1 MVLQLD
7 DKENLLVDMVE
18 SLKSVTVRPLLA
30 SDCSVSL
37 VLQDGTYPLSSKD
50 KPQSKKFR
58 AGFVQLLR
66 RIVAECCSQNIMFE
80 DNFFDIVLQW
90 LGALSRSLS
99 CELLPVTEPSCH
111 SSNARAIR
119 HTATI
124 ATQAIL
130 IQLATV
136 LQECFDNCEKFQ
148 NILEKEEKKAESSA
162 KSTHVKELWDTAT
175 GKAEHLQS
183 LLSWM
188 FKRSFTLIDA
198 TLTDSLNILVSFWQC
213 LFQSLPR
220 SSTCYSRWRDFKH
233 WPVYC
238 CLS

>member
-1 MVLQLD
+1 MAGCSEQVT
-7 DKENLLVDMVE
+7 LL
-18 SLKSVTVRPLLA
+18 
-30 SDCSVSL
+30 
-37 VLQDGTYPLSSKD
+37 Y
-50 KPQSKKFR
+50 
-58 AGFVQLLR
+58 
-66 RIVAECCSQNIMFE
+66 
-80 DNFFDIVLQW
+80 
-90 LGALSRSLS
+90 
-99 CELLPVTEPSCH
+99 ELLPVTEPSCH

-188 FKRSFTLIDA
+188 FKRSFTLLDA
-198 TLTDSLNILVSFWQC
+198 TLTEHSCFLLAVSIPIATEIRYL
-213 LFQSLPR
+213 LFAMA
-220 SSTCYSRWRDFKH
+220 
-233 WPVYC
+233 
-238 CLS
+238 